1 MFDKFI
7 KHFFSMRMMAL
18 GMLIF
23 LIAIARATFLESTY
37 DIQSAKYWVFNALWF
52 EFLLLFLG
60 FCLIANI
67 IRYQMWKP
75 AKIAMFTFHISFIII
90 LIGAGITR
98 YFSFE
103 GSMMV
108 REGETS
114 DVIYASDP
122 QLWFRVNDRKKQY
135 EESKK
140 LWMSTNTFND
150 FSINFDFPKH
160 DNIDIFFVK
169 FSKKCIDSLV
179 KVKGSTRPSLE
190 IVTDGMT
197 KNNLLPNGFVMAGKI
212 PISFNKQDAMPG
224 VHVRSSGDS
233 LFIKSDIPL
242 RWLPMSEMQK
252 ARQSGRAPDSLFK
265 DIPAKTEVPFL
276 TTTLYVAG
284 QDQFVFKRALVGYEK
299 RLISSRKKDVGKD
312 YLELKI
318 TDGSKSKNVVLEGGI
333 KQIPTREVFEFNGLQ
348 YEMEYGCTQIKVPF
362 LIGCKDFRLKRYPG
376 SDVASSYE
384 SDLEVISTKGK
395 VMKSKT
401 VLMNHVMDFEGYRF
415 FQSSYDAD
423 EKGTILSANYDWWGT
438 NVTYVGYFLM
448 IMGMVMSIFAPI
460 GRFRDLVGKLN
471 ASNATRA
478 NALKICLATAAIFSA
493 NSSFAIIAKPKTPE
507 KPVFKVISVE
517 HSNALGSLLVQ
528 NFTERIAPYHTLCTD
543 LMRKVYRADKF
554 EGLNAVQAVTSMHIY
569 QSYWVNKKI
578 INVPSNL
585 RDALKMPKGEKYAS
599 FAELT
604 SKEGEFV
611 LLKEYQIAFKALES
625 SRNEFQKK
633 LIKLVERYQV
643 VITILKW
650 EYIKVIPLSGENKG
664 NWGVPMG
671 SNLTVADSNASN
683 LVIFYF
689 KSINQAASSG
699 DYKEA
704 NELLGLMK
712 IMQRKLAVGEIPSE
726 SNVDMEIRFN
736 KMNIFH
742 NAMNSYYLIGFLLLV
757 LYFIRIFVEPNNTSQ
772 KTFKFISNILVV
784 LLAIIFVYHAAGLIF
799 RAKITGYAPWTNGY
813 EAVVFIAWS
822 TLLAG
827 FLFSRKTAAV
837 LAGTALLAAFMIT
850 VTEMNLLD
858 PEITPLQPVLKS
870 YWLMIH
876 VAIITSS
883 YGFLGLACILGIIS
897 MVVYIA
903 RTTKNG
909 SRLGAHIREIAF
921 VSELTMTIGIFM
933 LTIGTFLGGIWAN
946 ESWGRY
952 WGWDPKETWALV
964 SVLVYAVVLHLRY
977 IPGLNGK
984 LTFTIASVWAYASI
998 IFTFFG
1004 VNFVL
1009 TGLHSYAQGE
1019 GTTEFPAFV
1028 WYVVFVFVLFTIA
1041 AILTNRNYLKKLKN
1055 SKQID

>member
-18 GMLIF
+18 GLLVF
-23 LIAIARATFLESTY
+23 LTSIAIATFLESSY
-37 DIQSAKYWVFNALWF
+37 DVQSAKFWVFNALWF
-52 EFLLLFLG
+52 ELLLWFLG
-60 FCLIANI
+60 FTLIANI

-90 LIGAGITR
+90 LIGSGITR

-103 GSMMV
+103 GTMMI

-114 DVIYASDP
+114 DVIYQSDP
-122 QLWFRVNDRKKQY
+122 KLWFKVNDRVKQY
-135 EESKK
+135 DDHKN
-140 LWMSTNTFND
+140 LWMSTNTFNN

-160 DNIDIFFVK
+160 DNIDISFVK

-179 KVKGSTRPSLE
+179 KVKGSTRASLE

-197 KNNLLPNGFVMAGKI
+197 KNNLLPNGFMMAGKI
-212 PISFNKQDAMPG
+212 PISFDKKDAMPG

-233 LFIKSDIPL
+233 LFIKADIPL
-242 RWLPMSEMQK
+242 RWLPMAEMQK
-252 ARQSGRAPDSLFK
+252 ARQSGKAPDSLFQN
-265 DIPAKTEVPFL
+265 IPAKTEVPFL

-284 QDQFVFKRALVGYEK
+284 QDQFVFKRALKGYEK
-299 RLISSRKKDVGKD
+299 RLISSGKKDVGKD
-312 YLELKI
+312 YLEVKI

-348 YEMEYGCTQIKVPF
+348 YEMEYGCTEMKVPF
-362 LIGCKDFRLKRYPG
+362 LIGCKDFRIERYSG
-376 SDVASSYE
+376 SDVPSSYE

-395 VMKSKT
+395 VLKSKT
-401 VLMNHVMDFEGYRF
+401 VLMNHVMDFNGYRF

-438 NVTYVGYFLM
+438 NVTYIGYFMM

-471 ASNATRA
+471 ASNAARA
-478 NALKICLATAAIFSA
+478 DAFKVFLATLSIFSA
-493 NSSFAIIAKPKTPE
+493 GSTYAIMAKPKTEE
-507 KPVFKVISVE
+507 KPPFKVISVE
-517 HSNALGSLLVQ
+517 HSNELGSLLVQ

-543 LMRKVYRADKF
+543 LIRKIYRGEKF
-554 EGLNAVQAVTSMHIY
+554 EGLNAVQTITSMHIY
-569 QSYWVNKKI
+569 QGHWVKKKI
-578 INVPSNL
+578 INVPANL
-585 RDALKMPKGEKYAS
+585 RVALKMPKGEKYAS
-599 FAELT
+599 FADLT
-604 SKEGEFV
+604 TKKGEFV
-611 LLKEYQIAFKALES
+611 LLREYQIAFKALES

-643 VITILKW
+643 VVTILKW
-650 EYIKVIPLSGENKG
+650 EYLKVIPLSAENRG
-664 NWGVPMG
+664 MWGVPMG
-671 SNLTVADSNASN
+671 QNLTPADSNASN
-683 LVIFYF
+683 LVLFYF
-689 KSINQAASSG
+689 KSINQAATSG
-699 DYKEA
+699 NYKEA
-704 NELLGLMK
+704 NELLGMMK
-712 IMQRKLAVGEIPSE
+712 IMQRKLAVGAIPSE
-726 SNVDMEIRFN
+726 SNIALEVRFN

-742 NAMNSYYLIGFLLLV
+742 NAMNFYYLIGFFLLV
-757 LYFIRIFVEPNNTSQ
+757 LYFVRIFAEPNHKSQ
-772 KTFKFISNILVV
+772 KLFKRISNVMVV
-784 LLAIIFVYHAAGLIF
+784 LLAVIFVYHAAGLIF

-897 MVVYIA
+897 MIIYIA
-903 RTTKNG
+903 RNSRNG
-909 SRLGAHIREIAF
+909 SRLGAHIREIAY

-984 LTFTIASVWAYASI
+984 LTFTIASMWAYASI

-1019 GTTEFPAFV
+1019 GTTKFPAFV
-1028 WYVVFVFVLFTIA
+1028 WYIVFVFVTFTVVTVLA
-1041 AILTNRNYLKKLKN
+1041 NKNYIRKSKMGKLE
-1055 SKQID
+1055 